1 MQGSYGSWETW
12 RVMKFKNFIFQD
24 WKRLW
29 TLQYK
34 SKVEKLLFSH
44 KWENVFFPFGLFYVI
59 EIYDNVFKTK
69 DNKI

>member
-34 SKVEKLLFSH
+34 SKVEKLLFSR

>member
-1 MQGSYGSWETW
+1 MNPTVQIQS
-12 RVMKFKNFIFQD
+12 RKI
-24 WKRLW
+24 
-29 TLQYK
+29 TL
-34 SKVEKLLFSH
+34 SR